1 MKKVYILEQLGCAN
15 CGAKIERDVNAL
27 DVVEEAVLVFPTK
40 QLRVSASDHT
50 GLREA
55 IEQIARTYE
64 SDITVRDRD
73 AALPLDEEEDRHHRK
88 AAQITDDDKV
98 YRRDAGIEQRAVE

>member
-50 GLREA
+50 GLRET
-55 IEQIARTYE
+55 IEHIAQEYE
-64 SDITVRDRD
+64 SQIRVIDRD
-73 AALPLDEEEDRHHRK
+73 GGSASMEKRK
-88 AAQITDDDKV
+88 REG
-98 YRRDAGIEQRAVE
+98 YF